1 MVMFYHRIIIII
13 FCSYIFGYFPSDPTL
28 SNYTN
33 QSRIDVPGWP
43 SLGIID
49 LGEGLEETIIAGTGG
64 GLGRIINT
72 SLLGSIE
79 DNIYKISSDDLP
91 LGANPA
97 MKTYDDGN
105 LIVVSGVTGTVEEP
119 QGTGISWSLDAGE
132 SWQFIVQPIDSSDGD
147 AYITKSWNG
156 IEFEQLAI
164 TTAIKNVS
172 YDIDVDLEY
181 EYIYATSWAGM
192 LQRFKYTDLNPTWEL
207 VPLPM
212 DGQNNLSCDFS
223 CDTDGDTQNCCDYT
237 LNQNPD
243 QNCDNNPNDY
253 YANPVD
259 GSGFDNHKAF
269 SVYIDENYIWVG
281 TAYGINRGEIISE
294 NCIEWVHYT
303 KENTNTSLA
312 ANWVIGFHKQLL
324 SSESSRL
331 WAITWETNSSTP
343 HKLSYTDDHG
353 DTWENDNGLE
363 QGIGAVTYS
372 LNSTEDV
379 LYASTSRGLFEIN
392 PFNYGCMDSSAD
404 NYDPSA
410 TIDGNC
416 QYNLDNPIIDGC
428 DLDPDY
434 FYMIN
439 TDSTAYQIL
448 YNSSYDIQGFN
459 FDIIGADL
467 ESIATDEDNNPIGDA
482 SDFLFFNWDE
492 TQENNPNVLG
502 GNFDASTFSALP
514 AGCGHLLTLILS
526 NEPVG
531 LSNISINGT
540 DCYNYYTSGAECI
553 EDIEWSKV
561 EIPDWI
567 FDQIGIIGEQD
578 DNFKVYTSYIDI
590 NNSSALWIGTTEG
603 LIVSD
608 MLTSTFYYPY
618 LEEAESLIIH
628 PNPYLVDSHS
638 NVTFE
643 LESAINGRLEI
654 YDFSMTRV
662 LSQNCDSNGE
672 RIICHWNGLN
682 GNGQRIA
689 NGVYF
694 CKLKVGSQIHWG
706 KLGIVKFR

>member
-13 FCSYIFGYFPSDPTL
+13 FCSYIFGYLPSEPSL

-79 DNIYKISSDDLP
+79 DNIYEISSDDLP

-105 LIVVSGVTGTVEEP
+105 LIVVSGVVGTVEEP
-119 QGTGISWSLDAGE
+119 EGTGISWSLDAGE
-132 SWQFIVQPIDSSDGD
+132 SWQFIMQPIDLSDGD
-147 AYITKSWNG
+147 AYITKFWNG

-192 LQRFKYTDLNPTWEL
+192 LQRFKYTNLNPTWEL

-212 DGQNNLSCDFS
+212 DGQNNLSCDFL
-223 CDTDGDTQNCCDYT
+223 CDTSGDQSCCNYT

-281 TAYGINRGEIISE
+281 TAYGINKGEIISE

-312 ANWVIGFHKQLL
+312 ANWVIGFHKQSL

-343 HKLSYTDDHG
+343 HKLSYTDDNG
-353 DTWENDNGLE
+353 DTWQNDNGLE

-372 LNSTEDV
+372 LNSTEDA
-379 LYASTSRGLFEIN
+379 LYASTSKGLFEIN

-404 NYDPSA
+404 NFDPSA
-410 TIDGNC
+410 TINGDC
-416 QYNLDNPIIDGC
+416 QYDFDNPIIDGC
-428 DLDPDY
+428 ALDTDY
-434 FYMIN
+434 FYMMN

-467 ESIATDEDNNPIGDA
+467 ESIIEDDA
-482 SDFLFFNWDE
+482 DFLSFSDFVDFTWDE
-492 TQENNPNVLG
+492 NQYDLG
-502 GNFDASTFSALP
+502 GSLSMQRIPPALP
-514 AGCGHLLTLILS
+514 AGCGHLLTLVLS

-531 LSNISINGT
+531 LSNISINAT
-540 DCYNYYTSGAECI
+540 DCYNYYTLGAECV
-553 EDIEWSKV
+553 EDEEWSKV
-561 EIPDWI
+561 VIPDWV
-567 FDQIGIIGEQD
+567 FEQIGINGEQD

-590 NNSSALWIGTTEG
+590 NIPNALWIGTTEG
-603 LIVSD
+603 IIVED
-608 MLTSTFYYPY
+608 MFSSTFYYPY
-618 LEEAESLIIH
+618 LEKAESLIIH

-638 NVTFE
+638 NATFE

-706 KLGIVKFR
+706 KLGVVKFR